1 MSYVSS
7 FEILAQNL
15 VPTQIIPSGPQNPFL
30 IQGYF
35 LEVSCIQPGISAN
48 FNLIFQETTGFS
60 QGLGPKSLQAQVID
74 ATGEVNL
81 YDYFFEST
89 GNGFL
94 SQSISSGQTLIYG
107 VQCLPQLVGAD
118 LDATLLPQA
127 GTGWR
132 GTVRL
137 EGAPPG
143 SLIVTPTQRL
153 VYYAGA
159 NPGVD
164 PVITASVYAVP
175 TANGG
180 TFL

>member
-1 MSYVSS
+1 MTYVSS

-15 VPTQIIPSGPQNPFL
+15 VPTDIIPAGPQNPFL

-35 LEVSCIQPGISAN
+35 VEISCVQPGIAAN

-60 QGLGPKSLQAQVID
+60 QGLGQKYLKAQIID
-74 ATGEVNL
+74 AKGAVNPFGA
-81 YDYFFEST
+81 FFAST

-94 SQSISSGQTLIYG
+94 SQTISSGQTLIYG
-107 VQCLPQLVGAD
+107 VQCLPQLPPGVEGE
-118 LDATLLPQA
+118 TVLPQA

-137 EGAPPG
+137 EGAPAG

-175 TANGG
+175 TAKGG